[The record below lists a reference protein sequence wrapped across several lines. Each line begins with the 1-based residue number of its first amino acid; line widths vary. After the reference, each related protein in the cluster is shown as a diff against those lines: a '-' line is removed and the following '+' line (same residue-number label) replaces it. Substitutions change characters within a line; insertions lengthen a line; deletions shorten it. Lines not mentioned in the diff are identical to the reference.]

1 MDRTPLPSL
10 DPAAWSAPS
19 AVRRWRGTALAVG
32 LVAAAACLAGW
43 FLDRDQML
51 RSYLVGW
58 LLWLGVALGS
68 LSLAMIHHLTG
79 GAWGLVIRRQLEAAT
94 RTLPLLALL
103 SLPLL
108 AGLPAIFLWARPE
121 AVAHDHA
128 LHHKAPYLNVPFF
141 VGRTVAMFAIFGLL
155 AFLLSRWS
163 RRQDEGGGAEL
174 GARMRAASGLGLV
187 LMVLVGTLV
196 SVDWLMSLDPYWYS
210 SLYGV
215 LFIAGQALSALV
227 VAIVVTWLLA
237 GHAPMSAAVTKRHF
251 HDYGK
256 LLLAFV
262 MFWTYLAISQY
273 IIMWQAN
280 LPEEAVWFQHR
291 THGGWQWV
299 ALAIV
304 LFHFLFPFLLLL
316 SRSLKQRMPALAGVA
331 LLLLFMRWVDLHWQA
346 APTFSPDRLS
356 LHWLDLAAPVAVGGL
371 WLAWF
376 FHELA
381 KRPLLPVNDPHIE
394 EALGHG

>member
-10 DPAAWSAPS
+10 DPAAWNAPS

-32 LVAAAACLAGW
+32 LLAAAACLAGW
-43 FLDRDQML
+43 LLDRDQML
-51 RSYLVGW
+51 RSWLVAW

-103 SLPLL
+103 SVPLL

-128 LHHKAPYLNVPFF
+128 LHRKAAYLNVPFF
-141 VGRTVAMFAIFGLL
+141 VGRTVAAFAIFGLL
-155 AFLLSRWS
+155 AFLLGRWS
-163 RRQDEGGGAEL
+163 RRQDEGGGAGL

-187 LMVLVGTLV
+187 LMVLVGTFV
-196 SVDWLMSLDPYWYS
+196 AVDWLMSLDPYWYS

-215 LFIAGQALSALV
+215 LFLAGHALSALV
-227 VAIVVTWLLA
+227 LAIVVTWLLA
-237 GHAPMSAAVTKRHF
+237 GHAPMAAAVTKKHF
-251 HDYGK
+251 HDFGK

-273 IIMWQAN
+273 IIQWQAN

-331 LLLLFMRWVDLHWQA
+331 MLLLVMRWVDLHWQA
-346 APTFSPDRLS
+346 APTFSPDRLA
-356 LHWLDLAAPVAVGGL
+356 LHWLDLAAAVAVGGL